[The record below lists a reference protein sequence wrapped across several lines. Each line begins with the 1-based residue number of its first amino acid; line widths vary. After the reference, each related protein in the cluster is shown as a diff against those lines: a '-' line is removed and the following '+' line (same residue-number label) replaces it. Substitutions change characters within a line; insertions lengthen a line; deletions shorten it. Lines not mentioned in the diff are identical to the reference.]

1 MKRAEPAPGI
11 PKKTHEKAG
20 RFRET
25 ILPAPMVSPVPD
37 PMPGIARAPLVGDA
51 LYFLTLRY
59 Y

>member
-25 ILPAPMVSPVPD
+25 ILPAPMVSPVPV

-51 LYFLTLRY
+51 LYF
-59 Y
+59 